1 MTRLRILIG
10 SLLLLALFSDATA
23 SATELHEKIDQRIR
37 QSHPQFLAHQAALS
51 TDTEFLRRIY
61 LDLTGRIPTAGE
73 TLQFL
78 QQADTDKRVQLIDH
92 LVEQPEHARHL
103 QHFFDVM
110 LMERLPNKHVTLE
123 QWQTYLYDSCR
134 DNVSWEQMTWDILSA
149 DGAQPATRSA
159 ARFLLG
165 REVKP
170 ELVARAIGRVFLG
183 RDLQCAQCHDH
194 PVIDDYPQ
202 RHYYGLVS
210 FFSRA
215 YLFNDPKS
223 KQTSIGEK
231 AEGTTKFT
239 SVFTNEEAT
248 TFPRVLDLPA
258 FTDPMPDKEPY
269 VTKPDKNARG
279 VPKYSRL
286 EHLPGAITHTDNQAF
301 RLNIANRLWH
311 FMMGRGFVEPLDMFH
326 ADNPPSHPELLQLI
340 ADDLHDHRYDVRYLL
355 RQLARTEVYQR
366 SSILKTE
373 DESVKLRYTAAHIK
387 PLTAEQLA
395 WSTMLA
401 TGLVNTTRQA
411 TVQAFLASK
420 PGDDK
425 ATATAPMDWESLQ
438 LHLETEL
445 NKALQSQVTQF
456 TTAFSR
462 TDGPGVFNATANQA
476 LFLANSPLIST
487 WLQSSGDNLVARLVA
502 QPDSAK
508 LAAELYLSV
517 LSRLPDATETARI
530 AKFVDAFPERTTTI
544 QELVRALLCSAEFR
558 FNH

>member
-1 MTRLRILIG
+1 MTWLRILIG
-10 SLLLLALFSDATA
+10 SLLLALLSDATA
-23 SATELHEKIDQRIR
+23 PATELHETIDQQIR

-61 LDLTGRIPTAGE
+61 LDLTGRIPTPRE
-73 TLQFL
+73 TLRFM
-78 QQADTDKRVQLIDH
+78 QQGDTNKRVQLIDH
-92 LVEQPEHARHL
+92 LVKQPEHARHL

-110 LMERLPNKHVTLE
+110 LMERLPKKHVTLE

-159 ARFLLG
+159 ARFLLD

-170 ELVARAIGRVFLG
+170 ELVTRAIGRVFLG

-194 PVIDDYPQ
+194 PAIDDYPQ

-248 TFPRVLDLPA
+248 TFPRVLDLPV

-286 EHLPGAITHTDNQAF
+286 EHLPGAITHADNRAF

-326 ADNPPSHPELLQLI
+326 ADNPPSHPVLLQLI
-340 ADDLHDHRYDVRYLL
+340 ADDLHEHQYDVRYLL
-355 RQLARTEVYQR
+355 RQLARTKVYQR
-366 SSILKTE
+366 SSILKTD
-373 DESVKLRYTAAHIK
+373 DESIKLRYTAAHIK

-401 TGLVNTTRQA
+401 TGLVDTTRQA
-411 TVQAFLASK
+411 TIQAFLATK
-420 PGDDK
+420 LGDGK
-425 ATATAPMDWESLQ
+425 TMPTAPMDWESLQ

-456 TTAFSR
+456 TTAFAR
-462 TDGPGVFNATANQA
+462 TDGPGEFNATANQA

-487 WLQSSGDNLVARLVA
+487 WLRPSGNNLVSRLVA

-544 QELVRALLCSAEFR
+544 QELVRVLLCSAEFR

>member
-1 MTRLRILIG
+1 MIRLCILIG
-10 SLLLLALFSDATA
+10 SLLLALCSAATA
-23 SATELHEKIDQRIR
+23 PAVELYEKIDQQIT
-37 QSHPQFLAHQAALS
+37 QSHPKFQAHQAALS

-61 LDLTGRIPTAGE
+61 LDLTGRIPTTRE
-73 TLQFL
+73 TLQFM
-78 QQADTDKRVQLIDH
+78 QQDDTNKRVQLIDH
-92 LVEQPEHARHL
+92 LVKQPEHARHL

-110 LMERLPNKHVTLE
+110 LMERLPKKHVTPE

-159 ARFLLG
+159 ARFLLD

-170 ELVARAIGRVFLG
+170 ELVTRAIGRVFLG

-215 YLFNDPKS
+215 YLFKDPKS

-248 TFPRVLDLPA
+248 TFPRVLDLPM

-269 VTKPDKNARG
+269 LTKPDKNARG

-286 EHLPGAITHTDNQAF
+286 EHLPGAITHIDNQAF

-373 DESVKLRYTAAHIK
+373 DESVELRYTAAHIK

-411 TVQAFLASK
+411 TIQAFLASK

-462 TDGPGVFNATANQA
+462 TDGPGEFNATANQA

-487 WLQSSGDNLVARLVA
+487 WLRPRGDNLVARLVD

>member
-1 MTRLRILIG
+1 
-10 SLLLLALFSDATA
+10 
-23 SATELHEKIDQRIR
+23 
-37 QSHPQFLAHQAALS
+37 
-51 TDTEFLRRIY
+51 
-61 LDLTGRIPTAGE
+61 
-73 TLQFL
+73 
-78 QQADTDKRVQLIDH
+78 
-92 LVEQPEHARHL
+92 
-103 QHFFDVM
+103 
-110 LMERLPNKHVTLE
+110 
-123 QWQTYLYDSCR
+123 
-134 DNVSWEQMTWDILSA
+134 
-149 DGAQPATRSA
+149 
-159 ARFLLG
+159 
-165 REVKP
+165 
-170 ELVARAIGRVFLG
+170 
-183 RDLQCAQCHDH
+183 
-194 PVIDDYPQ
+194 
-202 RHYYGLVS
+202 
-210 FFSRA
+210 
-215 YLFNDPKS
+215 DPKS

-248 TFPRVLDLPA
+248 TFPRVLDLPV

-269 VTKPDKNARG
+269 VAKPDKNARG

-286 EHLPGAITHTDNQAF
+286 EHLPGAITHADNQAF

-401 TGLVNTTRQA
+401 TGLVDITRQA
-411 TVQAFLASK
+411 TTQAFLASK
-420 PGDDK
+420 PEDGK
-425 ATATAPMDWESLQ
+425 ATTTAPMDWESLQ

-462 TDGPGVFNATANQA
+462 TDGPGEFNATANQA

-487 WLQSSGDNLVARLVA
+487 WLRPRGDNLVARLVA
-502 QPDSAK
+502 QSDSAK

-530 AKFVDAFPERTTTI
+530 AKYVDAFPERTTTI

>member
-1 MTRLRILIG
+1 MIRLRILIG
-10 SLLLLALFSDATA
+10 SLLLALCCAATA
-23 SATELHEKIDQRIR
+23 PAVELHEKIDQRIR

-61 LDLTGRIPTAGE
+61 LDLTGRIPTPRE
-73 TLQFL
+73 TLQFM
-78 QQADTDKRVQLIDH
+78 QQGDMNKRVQLIDH
-92 LVEQPEHARHL
+92 LVTQPEHARHL

-110 LMERLPNKHVTLE
+110 LMERLPKKHVTLE

-159 ARFLLG
+159 ARFLLD

-170 ELVARAIGRVFLG
+170 ELVTRAIGRVFLG

-194 PVIDDYPQ
+194 PAIDDYPQ

-223 KQTSIGEK
+223 KQASIGEK

-248 TFPRVLDLPA
+248 TFPRVLDLPV

-286 EHLPGAITHTDNQAF
+286 EHLPGAITHADNQAF

-326 ADNPPSHPELLQLI
+326 ADNPASHPELLQLI
-340 ADDLHDHRYDVRYLL
+340 ADDLHDHRYDMRYLL

-401 TGLVNTTRQA
+401 TGLVDITRQA
-411 TVQAFLASK
+411 TIQAFLASK
-420 PGDDK
+420 PGNGK
-425 ATATAPMDWESLQ
+425 ATTTVPMDWASLQ

-462 TDGPGVFNATANQA
+462 TDGPGEFNATANQA

-487 WLQSSGDNLVARLVA
+487 WLRPRGDNLVARLVA

-530 AKFVDAFPERTTTI
+530 TKFVDAFPERTTTI

>member
-1 MTRLRILIG
+1 MTRLRMLIG
-10 SLLLLALFSDATA
+10 SILLLALFSAATA
-23 SATELHEKIDQRIR
+23 PATELHEKIDQRVR
-37 QSHPQFLAHQAALS
+37 QSHPQFQVHQAALS

-78 QQADTDKRVQLIDH
+78 QQADTDKRVQLIDR

-110 LMERLPNKHVTLE
+110 LMERLPKKHVTLE
-123 QWQTYLYDSCR
+123 QWQDYLYDSCR
-134 DNVSWEQMTWDILSA
+134 DNISWEQMTWDILST

-159 ARFLLG
+159 ARFLLD
-165 REVKP
+165 RELKP
-170 ELVARAIGRVFLG
+170 ELVTRAIGRVFLG

-194 PVIDDYPQ
+194 PAIDDYPQ

-248 TFPRVLDLPA
+248 TFPRVLDLSV
-258 FTDPMPDKEPY
+258 FTDPIPDKEPY
-269 VTKPDKNARG
+269 LTKPDKNARG

-286 EHLPGAITHTDNQAF
+286 EHLPGAITHADNQAF
-301 RLNIANRLWH
+301 RRNIANRLWY

-340 ADDLHDHRYDVRYLL
+340 ADDLHAHQYDIRYLL

-366 SSILKTE
+366 SSIIKTP
-373 DESVKLRYTAAHIK
+373 DDSVTLRYSAAQIK

-401 TGLVNTTRQA
+401 TGLVETTRQA
-411 TVQAFLASK
+411 IIQSFLARK
-420 PGDDK
+420 PGDGK
-425 ATATAPMDWESLQ
+425 ATPTTPATWESLQ
-438 LHLETEL
+438 AHLETKL
-445 NKALQSQVTQF
+445 NKALQSHVAEF
-456 TTAFSR
+456 TTAFAR
-462 TDGPGVFNATANQA
+462 TDGPGEFNATANQA
-476 LFLANSPLIST
+476 LFLANSPLISA
-487 WLQSSGDNLVARLVA
+487 WLQPGGDNLAARLVA
-502 QPDSAK
+502 QSDSAK
-508 LAAELYLSV
+508 LAEELYLSV
-517 LSRLPDATETARI
+517 LSRLPDATETAQV
-530 AKFVDAFPERTTTI
+530 AKFVNAFPERTTTI

>member
-1 MTRLRILIG
+1 MIRLRILIG
-10 SLLLLALFSDATA
+10 SLLLALCSAATA
-23 SATELHEKIDQRIR
+23 PAVELYEKIDQQIR
-37 QSHPQFLAHQAALS
+37 QSHPKFQAHQAALS

-61 LDLTGRIPTAGE
+61 LDLTGRIPTTRE
-73 TLQFL
+73 TLQFM
-78 QQADTDKRVQLIDH
+78 QQDDTNKRVQLIDH

-110 LMERLPNKHVTLE
+110 LMERLPKKHVTLE
-123 QWQTYLYDSCR
+123 QWQTYLYDACR

-159 ARFLLG
+159 ARFLLD

-170 ELVARAIGRVFLG
+170 ELVTRAIGRAFLG

-248 TFPRVLDLPA
+248 TFPRVLDLPM

-286 EHLPGAITHTDNQAF
+286 EHLPGAITHADNQAF

-373 DESVKLRYTAAHIK
+373 DASVELRYTAAHIK

-401 TGLVNTTRQA
+401 TGLVTTTRQA
-411 TVQAFLASK
+411 TIQAFLDSK
-420 PGDDK
+420 PGKDK
-425 ATATAPMDWESLQ
+425 ATTTPPMDWESLQ

-445 NKALQSQVTQF
+445 NKALQSHVTQF

-462 TDGPGVFNATANQA
+462 TDGPGEFNATANQA
-476 LFLANSPLIST
+476 LFLANSPLISA
-487 WLQSSGDNLVARLVA
+487 WLQPRGDNLVTRLVA
-502 QPDSAK
+502 QSDSDK

-517 LSRLPDATETARI
+517 LSRLPDDAETSRI
-530 AKFVDAFPERTTTI
+530 AKFLDAFPERTTTI